1 MKSISDSVLTMKG
14 TVVGWIGENKRLFVK
29 TCDLSLCCH
38 GIEQRAWTD
47 SGFLGC
53 PWIDLPHRSSNMAS
67 LWHSTEDA
75 SKPQYCVT
83 DWCSVLFGFFFHRW
97 RFTFYLY
104 IFTYGVRFLKKVS
117 GLLPKIIS
125 LIFIQHFPYWGHV
138 SSKRSYNRTLQSRM
152 CVGG

>member
-75 SKPQYCVT
+75 SKPIIVSLTDILFFVFFTGGDLHFTSIYLPTECVSLKRWVGYFPKSFHWSLFST
-83 DWCSVLFGFFFHRW
+83 FRIEDTFLQRGAITEPCSQG
-97 RFTFYLY
+97 
-104 IFTYGVRFLKKVS
+104 
-117 GLLPKIIS
+117 
-125 LIFIQHFPYWGHV
+125 
-138 SSKRSYNRTLQSRM
+138 
-152 CVGG
+152 CV